1 MDGNLGGIICQYRQA
16 KNLTQ
21 EEFALRLGV
30 TPQAISKLERGK
42 GIPDI
47 SLIGGICRILGISAD
62 ILLGIKSTIV
72 ENSSINAEIV
82 IKNNM
87 AAEPLV
93 LEFGE
98 NFIQCIM
105 KGLNEGYLKDFI
117 NEQRKELA
125 SQTGML
131 MPILRFKDNLMLEKN
146 SYRLLSYDKEIFTGQ
161 TDNIDNNSYRE
172 IILQITKACKD
183 NYCTIINKH
192 IVKLMINNIKE
203 KFPGIADGL
212 VPEKISYLQVERKLQ
227 EIIKNGGTIRDLI
240 HILEEMEE
248 NIN

>member
-1 MDGNLGGIICQYRQA
+1 MKGINFMDGNLGGIIYKYRQA

-30 TPQAISKLERGK
+30 TPQAVSKWERGK

-47 SLIGGICRILGISAD
+47 SLISGICSILGISAD

-72 ENSSINAEIV
+72 ENSSINAEIA

-98 NFIQCIM
+98 
-105 KGLNEGYLKDFI
+105 
-117 NEQRKELA
+117 
-125 SQTGML
+125 
-131 MPILRFKDNLMLEKN
+131 
-146 SYRLLSYDKEIFTGQ
+146 DKKLFTRQ
-161 TDNIDNNSYRE
+161 TDNIDNNSYKE
-172 IILQITKACKD
+172 IVLQITKACKD

-192 IVKLMINNIKE
+192 IVELMINNIKE
-203 KFPGIADGL
+203 NFPGIADGL